1 MEYLLPIVF
10 AVFFSALFSGLEMA
24 YLSINKLHVELER
37 QKGGIAYK
45 ALGYLVDRPAA
56 FIAAILVGNNVALVL
71 YGNYMHRLLTPV
83 FEGWGA
89 MEYLILLLE
98 TSVSTV
104 VILVFAEFL
113 PKTLFRQNAEG
124 LMRWLSLPAWLLFW
138 LLRLPSALML
148 GVSQFFLKYV
158 FRVEVQEEE
167 NAFGRME
174 LDHYV
179 RERVPRTR
187 TSEGND
193 EVDPELEI
201 FKNALEFPETKARE
215 FMIPRTEI
223 ESVEVNELPEKVRA
237 FFIES
242 GYSKLLVYE
251 ENIDKIIGY
260 VHAFELFKK
269 PDHLKR
275 VLRPVAFIP
284 ESMRADEILNLFTRE
299 KRNIAVVLDEH
310 GGTSG
315 MITLEDVIEEIFG
328 EIEDEHDTEELLERQ
343 IKDGEWLFSA
353 RLDISDINEKW
364 GLELPQSENYNT
376 LGGYILDLYQSLP
389 EKGTVVRSEQYLF
402 LVQKTKANRLEEVLV
417 KAN

>member
-1 MEYLLPIVF
+1 M
-10 AVFFSALFSGLEMA
+10 
-24 YLSINKLHVELER
+24 NKR
-37 QKGGIAYK
+37 K
-45 ALGYLVDRPAA
+45 
-56 FIAAILVGNNVALVL
+56 
-71 YGNYMHRLLTPV
+71 
-83 FEGWGA
+83 
-89 MEYLILLLE
+89 
-98 TSVSTV
+98 
-104 VILVFAEFL
+104 
-113 PKTLFRQNAEG
+113 
-124 LMRWLSLPAWLLFW
+124 
-138 LLRLPSALML
+138 
-148 GVSQFFLKYV
+148 
-158 FRVEVQEEE
+158 
-167 NAFGRME
+167 
-174 LDHYV
+174 
-179 RERVPRTR
+179 
-187 TSEGND
+187 
-193 EVDPELEI
+193 
-201 FKNALEFPETKARE
+201 
-215 FMIPRTEI
+215 
-223 ESVEVNELPEKVRA
+223 
-237 FFIES
+237 
-242 GYSKLLVYE
+242 
-251 ENIDKIIGY
+251 GY

-343 IKDGEWLFSA
+343 INDSEWLFSA

-389 EKGTVVRSEQYLF
+389 EKGTVVRSDQYLF

>member
-1 MEYLLPIVF
+1 MAFILPIVL

-45 ALGYLVDRPAA
+45 ALGYLVDRPAP

-71 YGNYMHRLLTPV
+71 YGNYMHRVLTPV
-83 FEGWGA
+83 FMSWGA

-113 PKTLFRQNAEG
+113 PKTLFRQNPEG
-124 LMRWLSLPAWLLFW
+124 LMRWLSLPAWILFW
-138 LLRLPSALML
+138 VLRLPSALML

-179 RERVPRTR
+179 RERAPKT
-187 TSEGND
+187 TSGNE
-193 EVDPELEI
+193 EVDPEFEI

-237 FFIES
+237 YFIET

-251 ENIDKIIGY
+251 DNIDKIIGY

-284 ESMRADEILNLFTRE
+284 ESMRADEVLNLFTRE

-328 EIEDEHDTEELLERQ
+328 EIEDEHDTDELLERQ
-343 IKDGEWLFSA
+343 IKEGEWLFSA
-353 RLDISDINEKW
+353 RLDISDINERW
-364 GLELPQSENYNT
+364 GLGLPQNENYNT

-389 EKGTVVRSEQYLF
+389 EKGTVVRSDQYLF
-402 LVQKTKANRLEEVLV
+402 LVQKTRTNRLEEVLV

>member
-1 MEYLLPIVF
+1 
-10 AVFFSALFSGLEMA
+10 MA

-37 QKGGIAYK
+37 QKGGISNK

-71 YGNYMHRLLTPV
+71 YGNYMHRVLTPV
-83 FEGWGA
+83 FSGWGA

-124 LMRWLSLPAWLLFW
+124 LMRWLSLPAWLMFW

-158 FRVEVQEEE
+158 FRVEAQEEAS
-167 NAFGRME
+167 AFGRME

-179 RERVPRTR
+179 RERVPRQ
-187 TSEGND
+187 SEGAE

-223 ESVEVNELPEKVRA
+223 ESVEVNELPEKVRT

-242 GYSKLLVYE
+242 GFSKLLVYE
-251 ENIDKIIGY
+251 DSIDKIIGY

-328 EIEDEHDTEELLERQ
+328 EIEDEHDTEELLERC
-343 IKDGEWLFSA
+343 IKEGEWLFSA

-389 EKGTVVRSEQYLF
+389 DKGTVVRSDQYLF
-402 LVQKTKANRLEEVLV
+402 LVQKTKANRMEEVLV

>member
-1 MEYLLPIVF
+1 
-10 AVFFSALFSGLEMA
+10 MA

-45 ALGYLVDRPAA
+45 ALGYLVDRPAP

-71 YGNYMHRLLTPV
+71 YGNYMHRVLTPV
-83 FEGWGA
+83 FMSWGA

-113 PKTLFRQNAEG
+113 PKTLFRQNPEG
-124 LMRWLSLPAWLLFW
+124 LMRWLSLPAWILFW
-138 LLRLPSALML
+138 VLRLPSALML

-179 RERVPRTR
+179 RERVPKT
-187 TSEGND
+187 TSGNE
-193 EVDPELEI
+193 EVDPEFEI

-237 FFIES
+237 YFIET

-251 ENIDKIIGY
+251 DNIDKIIGY

-284 ESMRADEILNLFTRE
+284 ESMRADEVLNLFTRE

-328 EIEDEHDTEELLERQ
+328 EIEDEHDTDELLERQ
-343 IKDGEWLFSA
+343 IKEGEWLFSA
-353 RLDISDINEKW
+353 RLDISDINERW
-364 GLELPQSENYNT
+364 GLGLPQNENYNT

-389 EKGTVVRSEQYLF
+389 EKGTVVRSDQYLF
-402 LVQKTKANRLEEVLV
+402 LVQKTRTNRLEEVLV

>member
-1 MEYLLPIVF
+1 
-10 AVFFSALFSGLEMA
+10 MA

-113 PKTLFRQNAEG
+113 PKMLFRQNAEG

-402 LVQKTKANRLEEVLV
+402 LVQKTKVNRLEEVLV

>member
-1 MEYLLPIVF
+1 M
-10 AVFFSALFSGLEMA
+10 
-24 YLSINKLHVELER
+24 
-37 QKGGIAYK
+37 
-45 ALGYLVDRPAA
+45 
-56 FIAAILVGNNVALVL
+56 
-71 YGNYMHRLLTPV
+71 
-83 FEGWGA
+83 
-89 MEYLILLLE
+89 
-98 TSVSTV
+98 
-104 VILVFAEFL
+104 ILVFAELL

-124 LMRWLSLPAWLLFW
+124 LMRWLSIPAWLLFW
-138 LLRLPSALML
+138 MLRLPSALML

-158 FRVEVQEEE
+158 FRVEAQEEQ

-179 RERVPRTR
+179 RERVPRI
-187 TSEGND
+187 SDGNE

-223 ESVEVNELPEKVRA
+223 EGVEVNEIPDKVRA

-242 GYSKLLVYE
+242 GYSKLLVFE
-251 ENIDKIIGY
+251 DNIDKIIGY

-343 IKDGEWLFSA
+343 INDSEWLFSA

-389 EKGTVVRSEQYLF
+389 EKGTVVRSDQYLF

>member
-1 MEYLLPIVF
+1 MEYILPIVL

-37 QKGGIAYK
+37 QKGGISNK

-71 YGNYMHRLLTPV
+71 YGNYMHRVLTPL
-83 FEGWGA
+83 FSGWGA

-124 LMRWLSLPAWLLFW
+124 LMRWLSLPAWLMFW

-158 FRVEVQEEE
+158 FRVEAQEEAS
-167 NAFGRME
+167 AFGRME

-179 RERVPRTR
+179 RERVPRQ
-187 TSEGND
+187 SEGAE

-223 ESVEVNELPEKVRA
+223 ESVEVNELPEKVRT

-242 GYSKLLVYE
+242 GFSKLLVYE
-251 ENIDKIIGY
+251 DSIDKIIGY

-328 EIEDEHDTEELLERQ
+328 EIEDEHDTEELLERC
-343 IKDGEWLFSA
+343 IKEGEWLFSA

-389 EKGTVVRSEQYLF
+389 DKGTVVRSDQYLF
-402 LVQKTKANRLEEVLV
+402 LVQKTKANRMEEVLV

>member
-1 MEYLLPIVF
+1 LEYLLPIVF

-71 YGNYMHRLLTPV
+71 YGNYMHRVLTPV

-158 FRVEVQEEE
+158 FRVEVKEEE

-179 RERVPRTR
+179 RERVPR